1 VKQRRFTPF
10 EGKIMQENLNTDIVL
25 RQESALETYE
35 ETLDTST
42 LIPRTQLERLVETT
56 REGTNGLPLHLQQL
70 QQLPYSNE
78 LKEQLVSAY
87 SAEAQ
92 KLARY
97 MNKEIECLGMVV
109 WEVPPYMA
117 KPVQAG
123 DPPVQ
128 KPGYFQVRILTSQED
143 QDGNYVVLRSS
154 SVNIAVT
161 AFFVIQSRGA
171 WLFDKPIFFR
181 FGETNGGMHQMVKS
195 GDSLRE
201 LKDLIRKGKKD
212 V

>member
-1 VKQRRFTPF
+1 
-10 EGKIMQENLNTDIVL
+10 MQENLNTDLIV
-25 RQESALETYE
+25 RQGAELETYE
-35 ETLDTST
+35 EVLDTST
-42 LIPRTQLERLVETT
+42 LIPRTQLERLVDSVRNRET
-56 REGTNGLPLHLQQL
+56 GLPWHLQQL
-70 QQLPYSNE
+70 QGLSYSNE

-109 WEVPPYMA
+109 WEVLPYMA
-117 KPVQAG
+117 KPIQVS

-128 KPGYFQVRILTSQED
+128 KPGYFQVRILTGLED

-181 FGETNGGMHQMVKS
+181 FGETNGGMHQMVKA
-195 GDSLRE
+195 GESLRE
-201 LKDLIRKGKKD
+201 LKDLIRKGK
-212 V
+212 